1 MEKMPGADFAGF
13 IVSLAHTA
21 MVNMGEM
28 PDPSTGTVT
37 KNIEQ
42 ARYTIDLLDMFV
54 EKTKGNLTQEESMLL
69 TRVISDLKLKFVRHR
84 QTGEQTK

>member
-1 MEKMPGADFAGF
+1 MEKMPVADFAGF

-28 PDPSTGTVT
+28 PDPSTGTIN

-42 ARYTIDLLDMFV
+42 ARYTIDLLGMFA
-54 EKTKGNLTQEESMLL
+54 EKTKGNLTQEEELL
-69 TRVISDLKLKFVRHR
+69 LSRVSSDLKLKFVRHR
-84 QTGEQTK
+84 QTGEHTT